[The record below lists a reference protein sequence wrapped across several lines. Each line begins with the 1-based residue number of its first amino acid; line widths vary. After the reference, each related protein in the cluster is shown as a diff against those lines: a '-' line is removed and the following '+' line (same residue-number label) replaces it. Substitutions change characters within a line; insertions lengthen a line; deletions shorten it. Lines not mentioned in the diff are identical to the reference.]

1 MQTMNENHATE
12 MEKLQ
17 IQLDDANQKLY
28 KLQQQQIQQQLQ
40 QLRLDNEKV
49 DEKSEIEVGL
59 YLAIKLATIKF

>member
-1 MQTMNENHATE
+1 MQTMNENHAIE
-12 MEKLQ
+12 IEKLQ

-49 DEKSEIEVGL
+49 DEKSEMEVGYSL
-59 YLAIKLATIKF
+59 F